1 MKRKNT
7 ELMNIMNTRLKTFY
21 EIIPEIVKYELDELN
36 KDLDEYKKILE
47 IKINSIII
55 NIN

>member
-1 MKRKNT
+1 
-7 ELMNIMNTRLKTFY
+7 MNIMNTRLKTFY